1 MKTIAACLDIS
12 FAFATVL
19 SLVEFP
25 GFYRLDKNL

>member
-19 SLVEFP
+19 SLVE
-25 GFYRLDKNL
+25 LSWLLQTW